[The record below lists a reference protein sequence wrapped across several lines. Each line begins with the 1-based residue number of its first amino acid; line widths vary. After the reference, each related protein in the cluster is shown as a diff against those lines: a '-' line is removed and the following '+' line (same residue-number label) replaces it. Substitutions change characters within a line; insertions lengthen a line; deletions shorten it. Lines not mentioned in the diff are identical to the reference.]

1 MRTFRGVVSRSM
13 EALFAVFSVLL
24 AASYSQA
31 AGVNQT
37 GRPAISSWSA
47 FPDCIYDIQL
57 HDNTL
62 VYVQVSPAV
71 N

>member
-13 EALFAVFSVLL
+13 EALFAVFCILL

-37 GRPAISSWSA
+37 GRPAISSWLA
-47 FPDCIYDIQL
+47 FPDCICDIQL

>member
-1 MRTFRGVVSRSM
+1 MRTYRGGVSRSM
-13 EALFAVFSVLL
+13 EALFAVFTVLL

-47 FPDCIYDIQL
+47 FPECTCDIQL
-57 HDNTL
+57 HDFTL
-62 VYVQVSPAV
+62 AYVQVSPAV